1 MIILCFVNGLY
12 EQIARNWLC
21 AIGRLELLESVLLV
35 TLDEAAEAAFGPH
48 AVKTLHRPI
57 ASAGVRDIWLHRA
70 RIVAEFL
77 RQGKDV
83 VHSDADAVWLGNP
96 LPYLFGEADDA
107 VFSQGTVWPPESFAR
122 RRFVLC
128 CGLYGI
134 RSNPLT
140 IAFMD
145 ALLPAIEKY
154 GDDQKALNYLVDE
167 RLGDWQLGQTYELE
181 FRNRQLLCSR
191 EKMRAQQGGM
201 TLSVLPHH
209 LFPRLMTSASGVV
222 VGHPLSAKTAEETER
237 VLRDTGLWLLS

>member
-12 EQIARNWLC
+12 ERIARNWLC
-21 AIGRLELLESVLLV
+21 AVGRLELLDNVVLV
-35 TLDEAAEAAFGPH
+35 TLDEAAEAAFASH
-48 AVKTLHRPI
+48 AVKTLHRPL
-57 ASAGVRDIWLHRA
+57 ASASVGDIWLHRA

-77 RQGKDV
+77 RQGEDV
-83 VHSDADAVWLGNP
+83 VHSDADAVWLANP

-107 VFSQGTVWPPESFAR
+107 VFSQGTVWPPESFAW

-128 CGLYGI
+128 CGLYAT

-145 ALLPAIEKY
+145 ALLPAIEKH
-154 GDDQKALNYLVDE
+154 GDDQKALNYLVDK
-167 RLGDWQLGQTYELE
+167 RFRDWQLDQTYELE
-181 FRNRQLLCSR
+181 FRNRKLLCSR
-191 EKMRAQQGGM
+191 EKMRAQEGGM

-209 LFPRLMTSASGVV
+209 LFPRAMTSPSGVV

-237 VLRDTGLWLLS
+237 VLRDAGLWLLT